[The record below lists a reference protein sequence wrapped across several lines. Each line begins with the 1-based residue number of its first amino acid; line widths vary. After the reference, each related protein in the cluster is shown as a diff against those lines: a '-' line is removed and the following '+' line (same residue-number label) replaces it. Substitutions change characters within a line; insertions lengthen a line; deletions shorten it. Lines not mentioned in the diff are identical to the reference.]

1 MMRKKVCSDILPR
14 FGVTSCLARRDIL
27 PHFGATSCLAHRDFL
42 PWQGRNILPWQ
53 LRDIL
58 PRPLSPPA
66 CLLARQ
72 KPQRRHNAMYSKDPH
87 GQKNAQNGPGTPSQS
102 QSSPTTKRA
111 KSSRKVTE
119 ARASAQRTKLDA
131 QAEARRHTAE
141 DAAKAKPSPAK
152 RERGQSGSR
161 RAATIEGAIAD
172 YLLDHA
178 GGNHSAKTLE
188 WHHTALGLM
197 RAYLEEEC
205 KITLVEDMDAPE
217 LNGWLAHLRK
227 TPGSRGKPRSERTIQ
242 TYARSARA
250 FFHWLVRRE
259 LITRNPFDR
268 VTFPKVGKPLIQTID
283 ADEFERLLLACTPPH
298 ESGSIAER
306 AAVRNRAILWVLYD
320 TGIRVSELCGLRL
333 SDFDRKH
340 SILTVK

>member
-1 MMRKKVCSDILPR
+1 
-14 FGVTSCLARRDIL
+14 
-27 PHFGATSCLAHRDFL
+27 
-42 PWQGRNILPWQ
+42 
-53 LRDIL
+53 
-58 PRPLSPPA
+58 
-66 CLLARQ
+66 
-72 KPQRRHNAMYSKDPH
+72 MYSKDPH

-131 QAEARRHTAE
+131 QAEARRRKE
-141 DAAKAKPSPAK
+141 DAAQAKPSPAK

-197 RAYLEEEC
+197 RTYLEKEC
-205 KITLVEDMDAPE
+205 KITLVEDVDAPE

-227 TPGSRGKPRSERTIQ
+227 TPGNRGKPRS
-242 TYARSARA
+242 
-250 FFHWLVRRE
+250 
-259 LITRNPFDR
+259 
-268 VTFPKVGKPLIQTID
+268 
-283 ADEFERLLLACTPPH
+283 
-298 ESGSIAER
+298 
-306 AAVRNRAILWVLYD
+306 
-320 TGIRVSELCGLRL
+320 
-333 SDFDRKH
+333 
-340 SILTVK
+340 